1 MSWYKDKKNEWKQ
14 IIETVARYYSRSE
27 AMVEK
32 DIIQSMFLYELS
44 KTNLPLVFKGG
55 TSLSKA
61 FQLIERF
68 SEDIDLSSYKKMT
81 TSAKKKAY
89 RFIIEVGNRLGL
101 NLTNKEMV
109 KSGHDYNQYV
119 FEYESLFFNRPLNI
133 IVETNYYLT
142 VYPIERHKIYNFV
155 ATFRKENNASMP
167 FEFEALSFEMN
178 VQTLERTFIDKVFA
192 VCDYYLQNMEDRD
205 SRHLYDI
212 YKMMEHIDFD
222 EDLKRLMVQVR
233 KDRMASKNNP
243 SADIKYNIRNL
254 LKEIIDK
261 HFYEKDFNSLTKKLL
276 YEDIGYATAI
286 EKGIGKLIDLD
297 IF

>member
-89 RFIIEVGNRLGL
+89 CFIIEVGNRLGL

-119 FEYESLFFNRPLNI
+119 FEYESLFFNRLLNI

-155 ATFRKENNASMP
+155 ATFLKENNASMP
-167 FEFEALSFEMN
+167 LEFEALSFEMN

-222 EDLKRLMVQVR
+222 EDLKRLVVQVR

>member
-1 MSWYKDKKNEWKQ
+1 
-14 IIETVARYYSRSE
+14 
-27 AMVEK
+27 
-32 DIIQSMFLYELS
+32 
-44 KTNLPLVFKGG
+44 
-55 TSLSKA
+55 
-61 FQLIERF
+61 
-68 SEDIDLSSYKKMT
+68 
-81 TSAKKKAY
+81 
-89 RFIIEVGNRLGL
+89 
-101 NLTNKEMV
+101 
-109 KSGHDYNQYV
+109 
-119 FEYESLFFNRPLNI
+119 
-133 IVETNYYLT
+133 
-142 VYPIERHKIYNFV
+142 
-155 ATFRKENNASMP
+155 MP

>member
-1 MSWYKDKKNEWKQ
+1 MNWYKDKKNEWKQ
-14 IIETVARYYSRSE
+14 TIETVARYYSRSE

-32 DIIQSMFLYELS
+32 DVIQSMFLYELS
-44 KTNLPLVFKGG
+44 KTNLPLAFKGG

-81 TSAKKKAY
+81 TSEKKKTH
-89 RFIIEVGNRLGL
+89 RFIVETGNRLGL
-101 NLTNKEMV
+101 NLANKEMV

-119 FEYESLFFNRPLNI
+119 FEYESLLSNRPLNI

-142 VYPIERHKIYNFV
+142 VYPIERHEIHNFV
-155 ATFRKENNASMP
+155 ATFLKENNASMP
-167 FEFEALSFEMN
+167 FEFEAMSFEMN
-178 VQTLERTFIDKVFA
+178 VQTLERTFVDKVFA
-192 VCDYYLQNMEDRD
+192 ICDYYLQNMDDRD

-212 YKMMEHIDFD
+212 YKMMEHINFD
-222 EDLKRLMVQVR
+222 EDLRRLAVQVR
-233 KDRMASKNNP
+233 KDHMTSKNNP
-243 SADIKYNIRNL
+243 SADAKYNIRNL
-254 LKEIIDK
+254 LREIIDL

-276 YEDIGYATAI
+276 YEDVDYATAI
-286 EKGIGKLIDLD
+286 ENGIGKLINLD